1 MVRSIYVW
9 LRLQVA
15 LQGDQWFKKKLCVK
29 KYGKRR
35 ACVVSKGDGC
45 PWGWVVQREGLDAG
59 SRVRRD
65 EGPLTSAAALKTQEG
80 GVSFRGCCSFPKTNR
95 VLVFLCRGVERAQIS
110 NPSSGFKP

>member
-1 MVRSIYVW
+1 MVRFIYVW
-9 LRLQVA
+9 LRLQVV
-15 LQGDQWFKKKLCVK
+15 LQTGQWFKKKLCVK

-80 GVSFRGCCSFPKTNR
+80 PPRPKTR
-95 VLVFLCRGVERAQIS
+95 ASSQEEQPRTKARGSVPAQEM
-110 NPSSGFKP
+110 